1 MAVALTD
8 AWQAWR
14 RAQGSGSSFHPDE
27 WAVSSAPLAARVGSL
42 TCPEDRTQPWLSPLY
57 PGAMPLFLGPGPAVP
72 PRTPGSGTHTRWGL
86 GAGDGSLDQR
96 YRLCPPWV
104 RVCAKL
110 RASPFP
116 DLLVCKQPFCQGVH
130 LATSLLGGRLGPG
143 LPLPSCRDSP
153 GPGQG
158 GWLGMTPVHSC
169 AWGLRRGGVSG
180 AEPPASQEPGPRRT
194 PLQRLLIGRVCKSS
208 PEREAGAGS
217 RC

>member
-86 GAGDGSLDQR
+86 GAGDRSLDQR

-104 RVCAKL
+104 RVCAKP

-143 LPLPSCRDSP
+143 LPAAFVQ
-153 GPGQG
+153 GQPWSRT
-158 GWLGMTPVHSC
+158 GWVAWDDPCAQLRLG
-169 AWGLRRGGVSG
+169 L
-180 AEPPASQEPGPRRT
+180 
-194 PLQRLLIGRVCKSS
+194 
-208 PEREAGAGS
+208 EAG
-217 RC
+217 RCFWG